1 MKKIW
6 ILSIKTSL
14 PNICY
19 NADSLSTELFA
30 FEGFEIAKDFFHKKI
45 KEFAFSKN
53 SLFNGNGKIQRFN
66 TYIDEMY
73 EPEDEEDLG
82 GDFLTKNHCIK
93 IQEALCSAFGGDD
106 NDLQIEVGKYDDGM
120 IGVDVS
126 ENNIRFFG
134 IYDGPINGYDPVI
147 HTNIFNM
154 TDKKD
159 YFLYINDLFGQDEC
173 SCELYIDLKEAELQ

>member
-19 NADSLSTELFA
+19 NADSLSTDFFA
-30 FEGFEIAKDFFHKKI
+30 FESFENAKTAFRKKI
-45 KEFAFSKN
+45 KELAFSEN
-53 SLFNGNGKIQRFN
+53 ILFDGNGRIERFN

-73 EPEDEEDLG
+73 VSEDEEEYE
-82 GDFLTKNHCIK
+82 GDFLTKILCEK
-93 IQEALCSAFGGDD
+93 IQEALCTAFNGSD
-106 NDLQIEVGKYDDGM
+106 NDLQIENGEYDDGM
-120 IGVDVS
+120 IGVDVT

-134 IYDGPINGYDPVI
+134 TYDGPINGYDPII

-154 TDKKD
+154 SEEKD
-159 YFLYINDLFGQDEC
+159 YFLYINDLFGQEEV